1 MMNTKF
7 QINRHHQTQEVWLRA
22 FLLFACGIVFALC
35 LLRFVSAQ
43 QPSAPQVIP
52 GAKYSDLASEQK
64 ALVDDWFRRFSE
76 VIRKPLSA
84 EEGYNN
90 LPVSTKTT
98 FGAVTHA
105 LIHTT
110 LTDQNGVILGSS
122 AITVIDR
129 VDTVAGKIE
138 GAGSDQQFRL
148 YVVLKPNALEILAR
162 SREFARS
169 PDNVTFH
176 KGYPIC
182 YRSRNGTPS
191 LQVSATKDGKR
202 GDIDVDY
209 RSSKFP
215 ASLVNGHL
223 TAANSDVRSGDNDVR
238 HNQSW
243 SGLSSWW
250 RGILGLPLLVKS
262 SEVSDVPA
270 SEPAVHANAKPEVAV
285 HDFLK
290 SWLQDQRPDLAT
302 SYFAESAFWCRE
314 IESGKP
320 VDLGVAK
327 FSVLMALR
335 DVNTQIG
342 KMAQVSDAI
351 AGVRLSG
358 PRVKLIPQ
366 SYDSEFTLYE
376 IREDLAER
384 MKCINQ
390 LDPSN
395 LTEKALNSKSFGKY
409 VASVFKFKLPA
420 QEMETVAVLW
430 AKQNDYWKL
439 ISYDVEPEFDKY
451 SVPDTTSAAEAAST
465 ATPALT
471 YVAGDKD
478 LVRSATDFLNKW
490 FVLGQ
495 PAEAFQYLSSRAD
508 ACANL
513 YRDDDTLAPS
523 GPNEAGKLIQAGMQ
537 KLLAIVGSVQKLDKA
552 IEAPTVSHPD
562 VRLVKH
568 SNSSAFVLASVPDHM
583 AAVTECQERKPGEEL
598 YVPEP
603 ATGKV
608 YGNFYAVGFRLRKTL
623 GDSSVLWMV
632 WARENS
638 QWKVIS
644 YFIMTP

>member
-1 MMNTKF
+1 MNTKF

-351 AGVRLSG
+351 AGVRLSAT
-358 PRVKLIPQ
+358 RVKLIPQ
-366 SYDSEFTLYE
+366 SYDS
-376 IREDLAER
+376 
-384 MKCINQ
+384 
-390 LDPSN
+390 
-395 LTEKALNSKSFGKY
+395 
-409 VASVFKFKLPA
+409 
-420 QEMETVAVLW
+420 
-430 AKQNDYWKL
+430 
-439 ISYDVEPEFDKY
+439 
-451 SVPDTTSAAEAAST
+451 
-465 ATPALT
+465 
-471 YVAGDKD
+471 
-478 LVRSATDFLNKW
+478 
-490 FVLGQ
+490 
-495 PAEAFQYLSSRAD
+495 
-508 ACANL
+508 
-513 YRDDDTLAPS
+513 
-523 GPNEAGKLIQAGMQ
+523 
-537 KLLAIVGSVQKLDKA
+537 
-552 IEAPTVSHPD
+552 
-562 VRLVKH
+562 
-568 SNSSAFVLASVPDHM
+568 
-583 AAVTECQERKPGEEL
+583 
-598 YVPEP
+598 
-603 ATGKV
+603 
-608 YGNFYAVGFRLRKTL
+608 
-623 GDSSVLWMV
+623 
-632 WARENS
+632 
-638 QWKVIS
+638 
-644 YFIMTP
+644 

>member
-7 QINRHHQTQEVWLRA
+7 QINRHHQTQEVCLRA
-22 FLLFACGIVFALC
+22 FLLIAFGIVFALC
-35 LLRFVSAQ
+35 LLRSVSAQ

-52 GAKYSDLASEQK
+52 GAKYSDLAPEQK

-76 VIRKPLSA
+76 VIRKPLTS

-250 RGILGLPLLVKS
+250 RGILGLPL
-262 SEVSDVPA
+262 
-270 SEPAVHANAKPEVAV
+270 
-285 HDFLK
+285 
-290 SWLQDQRPDLAT
+290 
-302 SYFAESAFWCRE
+302 
-314 IESGKP
+314 
-320 VDLGVAK
+320 
-327 FSVLMALR
+327 
-335 DVNTQIG
+335 
-342 KMAQVSDAI
+342 
-351 AGVRLSG
+351 
-358 PRVKLIPQ
+358 
-366 SYDSEFTLYE
+366 
-376 IREDLAER
+376 
-384 MKCINQ
+384 
-390 LDPSN
+390 
-395 LTEKALNSKSFGKY
+395 
-409 VASVFKFKLPA
+409 
-420 QEMETVAVLW
+420 
-430 AKQNDYWKL
+430 
-439 ISYDVEPEFDKY
+439 
-451 SVPDTTSAAEAAST
+451 
-465 ATPALT
+465 
-471 YVAGDKD
+471 
-478 LVRSATDFLNKW
+478 
-490 FVLGQ
+490 
-495 PAEAFQYLSSRAD
+495 
-508 ACANL
+508 
-513 YRDDDTLAPS
+513 
-523 GPNEAGKLIQAGMQ
+523 
-537 KLLAIVGSVQKLDKA
+537 
-552 IEAPTVSHPD
+552 
-562 VRLVKH
+562 
-568 SNSSAFVLASVPDHM
+568 
-583 AAVTECQERKPGEEL
+583 
-598 YVPEP
+598 
-603 ATGKV
+603 
-608 YGNFYAVGFRLRKTL
+608 
-623 GDSSVLWMV
+623 
-632 WARENS
+632 
-638 QWKVIS
+638 
-644 YFIMTP
+644 

>member
-7 QINRHHQTQEVWLRA
+7 PINRHHRTQKVRLRA
-22 FLLFACGIVFALC
+22 FLLIACGTVYSLGF
-35 LLRFVSAQ
+35 LRCVSAQ

-52 GAKYSDLASEQK
+52 GAKYSDLAPEQK
-64 ALVDDWFRRFSE
+64 TLVDDWFRRFSE
-76 VIRKPLSA
+76 VIRKPLTA

-110 LTDQNGVILGSS
+110 LTDQNGGKLGSS
-122 AITVIDR
+122 AITIIER

-209 RSSKFP
+209 RSNKFP

-250 RGILGLPLLVKS
+250 RGFLGLPLLVKTAD
-262 SEVSDVPA
+262 VSDVP
-270 SEPAVHANAKPEVAV
+270 STEPAVRANAKPEIAV

-302 SYFAESAFWCRE
+302 AYFAESAFWCRE
-314 IESGKP
+314 LEDGRP

-335 DVNTQIG
+335 DVNTRIG
-342 KMAQVSDAI
+342 KVAQVSDAI
-351 AGVRLSG
+351 AGVKLSG
-358 PRVKLIPQ
+358 RRGKLIPQ
-366 SYDSEFTLYE
+366 PYESEFMLYD
-376 IREDLAER
+376 IREDLAQR

-395 LTEKALNSKSFGKY
+395 LTEKSAASKSFGKY
-409 VASVFKFKLPA
+409 VASVFKFKQPG
-420 QEMETVAVLW
+420 QETETVAVLW
-430 AKQNDYWKL
+430 AKQNGFWKL
-439 ISYDVEPEFDKY
+439 ISYDIEPEFDKY
-451 SVPDTTSAAEAAST
+451 RVPDTTSAAEAAST

-478 LVRSATDFLNKW
+478 LIRSATDFLNKW
-490 FVLGQ
+490 FVRGQ
-495 PAEAFQYLSSRAD
+495 PAEAFQYLSSRAY
-508 ACANL
+508 ACVNL
-513 YRDDDTLAPS
+513 YRDDDTPAPS
-523 GPNEAGKLIQAGMQ
+523 GQNEAGKLIQAGMQ
-537 KLLAIVGSVQKLDKA
+537 KMVTIVGPVQKLDKA
-552 IEAPTVSHPD
+552 TESPTVYHPD

-583 AAVTECQERKPGEEL
+583 AAAAGCQERKPGEEL
-598 YVPEP
+598 YVQEP
-603 ATGKV
+603 VTGKV
-608 YGNFYAVGFRLRKTL
+608 YGNFYAAGFRLRKTL
-623 GDSSVLWMV
+623 GDSSVLWTV

>member
-52 GAKYSDLASEQK
+52 GAKYSDLAPEQK

-250 RGILGLPLLVKS
+250 RGILGLQLLVKS

-314 IESGKP
+314 IEGGKP

-430 AKQNDYWKL
+430 AKQNDFWKL
-439 ISYDVEPEFDKY
+439 ISYDIEPEFDKY

-465 ATPALT
+465 ATPGLT

-523 GPNEAGKLIQAGMQ
+523 GPNDAGKLIQAGMQ
-537 KLLAIVGSVQKLDKA
+537 KLLTIVGSVQKLDKA

-608 YGNFYAVGFRLRKTL
+608 YGNYYAVGFRLRKTL